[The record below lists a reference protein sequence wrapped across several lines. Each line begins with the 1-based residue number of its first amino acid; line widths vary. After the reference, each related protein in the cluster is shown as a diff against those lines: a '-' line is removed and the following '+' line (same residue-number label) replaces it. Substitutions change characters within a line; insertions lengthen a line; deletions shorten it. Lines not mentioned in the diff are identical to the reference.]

1 MSRCGR
7 VFLPVYVMQL
17 VAFLALAVAAR
28 YLGTTP
34 NPGSGVSRRDN
45 LTPTSEHETLTPSTP
60 SAAGLQIGHNVQLDA
75 LINISKFWSYQPA
88 GT

>member
-1 MSRCGR
+1 
-7 VFLPVYVMQL
+7 MQL

-28 YLGTTP
+28 YLGTTL
-34 NPGSGVSRRDN
+34 NPRSRVSRRDN
-45 LTPTSEHETLTPSTP
+45 LTLTSKHETLTLLTL
-60 SAAGLQIGHNVQLDA
+60 SAAGLQIGYNVQLDA